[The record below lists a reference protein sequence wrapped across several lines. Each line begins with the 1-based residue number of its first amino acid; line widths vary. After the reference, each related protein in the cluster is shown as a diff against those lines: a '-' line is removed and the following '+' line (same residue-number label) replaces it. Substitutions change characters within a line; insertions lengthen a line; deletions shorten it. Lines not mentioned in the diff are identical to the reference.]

1 MPVKKVLLS
10 IPVNNG
16 IYDIIRHNL
25 TETGIDCVVWRQ
37 AEEYLF
43 KYPNQFIRFLNFLSK
58 TFFRFNF
65 KSIIISRRRKRWELI
80 HFKKKYDLL
89 LAIRPDF
96 MTFDQIRLAK
106 AVCRKT
112 VGYQWDGL
120 ERYPDIYKYIDYFD
134 DFYVFDK
141 NDLTR
146 NPKLKFKTNF
156 RLKPFAEDFEFTR
169 SDAHFIGEV
178 DLYRYNLLVEIANH
192 LTEFGLSFIFYI
204 TKYPPGA
211 VEKCPPIQVRRNP
224 RITYNQ
230 NLLIAKSTKVIVDI
244 THEKLHSGLSFR
256 FFEAMEFK
264 KKLITTN
271 KEIFD
276 YDFYHPNNIYVYG
289 HSKNSIEDFLSL
301 PYHEI
306 ESEITDKYKLSEW
319 IKEFE
324 S

>member
-1 MPVKKVLLS
+1 MPIKKVLLS

-16 IYDIIRHNL
+16 IYDVIRHNL

-37 AEEYLF
+37 AEEYKF
-43 KYPNQFIRFLNFLSK
+43 KYPNIFIKFLNFILK
-58 TFFRFNF
+58 TFLRFNL
-65 KSIIISRRRKRWELI
+65 KPLLLSSRRKKWELK
-80 HFKKKYDLL
+80 FLSQKYDLL
-89 LAIRPDF
+89 LAIRPDL

-106 AVCRKT
+106 AICRKL

-120 ERYPDIYKYIDYFD
+120 ERYPDTYKYIDHFD

-141 NDLTR
+141 NDLAKDS
-146 NPKLKFKTNF
+146 KLKFKTNF

-204 TKYPPGA
+204 TKYPLGA
-211 VEKCPPIQVRRNP
+211 VKKCPSIQVRRNP

-230 NLLIAKSTKVIVDI
+230 NLLIAKSTRVIVDI
-244 THEKLHSGLSFR
+244 NNEKLHSGLSLR

-289 HSKNSIEDFLSL
+289 HSKNSIEVFLSL

-306 ESEITDKYKLSEW
+306 DSEITDKYKFNEW